1 MKNLELLLI
10 FFFILIISGCSD
22 QNSNKT
28 KLKGDFVFENKTIK
42 NDSSNDVKYK
52 EVRDLSGEIRDESE
66 KLEDKSKMLI
76 DKSGKLKVKDE
87 KEKSDKVK
95 VKGAEIKVKNEKL
108 KSKDPILIE
117 DPVKIPKKWSNAYSN
132 DPKWMELFQETS
144 NSFLASWA
152 NEFQRNPEARISK
165 EELLFAYRR
174 RMEKIFYETP
184 SFIEFSVNE
193 LKNSDQFRN
202 LITDFQSNIQ

>member
-1 MKNLELLLI
+1 MKILELLLI
-10 FFFILIISGCSD
+10 FCFILIISGCTD
-22 QNSNKT
+22 QKNNDT

-42 NDSSNDVKYK
+42 SDSSNDLSTSEVKDK
-52 EVRDLSGEIRDESE
+52 NGELSVKSEELKMKSGELRVKSE
-66 KLEDKSKMLI
+66 GLKDKGDLR
-76 DKSGKLKVKDE
+76 
-87 KEKSDKVK
+87 KSDKL
-95 VKGAEIKVKNEKL
+95 IVKNKSEAL
-108 KSKDPILIE
+108 KSKNQPIVNE
-117 DPVKIPKKWSNAYSN
+117 PVKLPEKWSNAYAN

-144 NSFLASWA
+144 NSFLTGWA

-193 LKNSDQFRN
+193 LKNSEQFKN
-202 LITDFQSNIQ
+202 LITDFPTIIQ

>member
-1 MKNLELLLI
+1 MKNLELLFI

-42 NDSSNDVKYK
+42 NDSSNDVKSK
-52 EVRDLSGEIRDESE
+52 GVIDLSGEVRDESK
-66 KLEDKSKMLI
+66 KLL
-76 DKSGKLKVKDE
+76 DKSGELKVKSGGL
-87 KEKSDKVK
+87 KDKGDFRKRDKLIVKNRSEALKPKDQQKLNDHVK
-95 VKGAEIKVKNEKL
+95 VPE
-108 KSKDPILIE
+108 
-117 DPVKIPKKWSNAYSN
+117 KWSNAYSN

-144 NSFLASWA
+144 NAFLTGWA
-152 NEFQRNPEARISK
+152 NEFQQNPEGRISK

-174 RMEKIFYETP
+174 RMEKIFFETP

-193 LKNSDQFRN
+193 LKNSEQFKN
-202 LITDFQSNIQ
+202 LINDFPTNIQ